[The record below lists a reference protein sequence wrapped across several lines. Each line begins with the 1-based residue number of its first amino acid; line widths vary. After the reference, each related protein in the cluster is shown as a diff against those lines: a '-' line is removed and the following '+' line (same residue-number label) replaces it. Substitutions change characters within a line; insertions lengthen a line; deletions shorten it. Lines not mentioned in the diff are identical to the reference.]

1 MKSMDIVITHVD
13 RKSIAEDAG
22 IEAGDVLLSINGNT
36 VHDIIEY
43 RFLMNDEKLNV
54 IIRKSNGEEWDI
66 EIEKDFYD
74 DLGLEFEDPSM
85 DNPKRCHNKCIF
97 CFIDQLP
104 KGMRESLYFKDD
116 DSRLSFLHGNFITLT
131 NMKDDDINR
140 IIQYRISPINVSVHT
155 TNPELRVKMLSNKN
169 AGKIMD
175 VIKRL
180 VDGGIQVNSQI
191 VLCPG
196 INDGCELERTIND
209 LYRFYPNIENVAI
222 VPVGI
227 SKYREK
233 LFELQGYTRETSSNV
248 IQLVHKMQ
256 KKFEEDT
263 GEPFVR
269 LGDEFYINAGFEMP
283 KLEHYGD
290 FGQLEDGI
298 GMVRYFEN
306 RINED
311 LHDKDL
317 DGKGRS
323 YALITG
329 ASSTDFMKKMSNV
342 IEGRLNIKISVYT
355 IKNNFFGERI
365 TVTGLL
371 TGKDIIEQLKDS
383 IKEEVLFIPSNML
396 KADKDIFL
404 DDLTLEELGA
414 KLGVKIVKCKYSGD
428 DFIDKIRNEVL
439 QCLKN

>member
-1 MKSMDIVITHVD
+1 MKSMDIVITHVE
-13 RKSIAEDAG
+13 RKSIAEEAG
-22 IEAGDVLLSINGNT
+22 IEAGDVLLSINGNA

-54 IIRKSNGEEWDI
+54 IIKKSNGEEWDI

-104 KGMRESLYFKDD
+104 EGMRESLYFKDD

-155 TNPELRVKMLSNKN
+155 TNPELRVKMLNHKN
-169 AGKIMD
+169 AGKIMGI
-175 VIKRL
+175 IKRL
-180 VDGGIQVNSQI
+180 VDGGIQINSQI

-196 INDGCELERTIND
+196 INDGYELERTIND

-233 LFELQGYTRETSSNV
+233 LFELEGYTRETSNNV

-256 KKFEEDT
+256 KKFVDET

-269 LGDEFYINAGFEMP
+269 LGDEFYINADFEMP
-283 KLEHYGD
+283 SFEHYGD
-290 FGQLEDGI
+290 FEQLEDGI
-298 GMVRYFEN
+298 GMIRYFEN
-306 RINED
+306 CIKED
-311 LHDKDL
+311 LSDKDL
-317 DGKGRS
+317 DGKGKS
-323 YALITG
+323 FALITG
-329 ASSTDFMKKMSNV
+329 TSSTDFMKRISNV
-342 IEGRLNIKISVYT
+342 IERSLNIKISVYT

-365 TVTGLL
+365 TVTGLI
-371 TGKDIIEQLKDS
+371 TGKDIIEQVKGR
-383 IKEEVLFIPSNML
+383 IKEEVLFMPSNML

-414 KLGVKIVKCKYSGD
+414 ELGVKIIKCKYSGD
-428 DFIDKIRNEVL
+428 DFIDKIMNEVL
-439 QCLKN
+439 